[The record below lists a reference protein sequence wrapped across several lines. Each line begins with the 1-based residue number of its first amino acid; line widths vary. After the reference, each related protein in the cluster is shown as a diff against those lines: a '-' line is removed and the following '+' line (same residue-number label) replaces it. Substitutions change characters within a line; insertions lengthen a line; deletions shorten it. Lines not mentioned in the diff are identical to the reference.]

1 MRPEILFPLFAPVD
15 RLKGVGPKVAPLL
28 HKLAGPLVRDL
39 LALAPTGVIVRRRTT
54 SAEAVEGETAIFE
67 VVIDRLIRPGRP
79 GVPIKVRASDDSGFV
94 HLVWF
99 HGSTNHIERLAPPG
113 ERRLVS
119 GKVERFG
126 GEVQIP
132 HPDHIIPLERADE
145 LPIVEPVYPQTQGLT
160 SRQIRR
166 LVESALALAPELPEW
181 QDPAWRARQGWPDWR
196 AALLAL
202 HAPTGPAELL
212 PEAPAR
218 ARLAFDEALAH
229 QLALARRRRSR
240 QVAAAPRI
248 VPGTVSEALLAALP
262 FTLTG
267 AQSRA
272 LAEIRADLAS
282 GEQMGRLLQ
291 GDVGSGKTAVAALAL
306 ADAVSSGFQAA
317 LMAPTE
323 ILARQHA
330 LKLIP
335 MFAAAGVEAVLLT
348 GRDSAAERRDTLAA
362 LADGRAALAIGT

>member
-145 LPIVEPVYPQTQGLT
+145 LPIVEP
-160 SRQIRR
+160 
-166 LVESALALAPELPEW
+166 
-181 QDPAWRARQGWPDWR
+181 
-196 AALLAL
+196 
-202 HAPTGPAELL
+202 
-212 PEAPAR
+212 
-218 ARLAFDEALAH
+218 F
-229 QLALARRRRSR
+229 
-240 QVAAAPRI
+240 
-248 VPGTVSEALLAALP
+248 
-262 FTLTG
+262 
-267 AQSRA
+267 
-272 LAEIRADLAS
+272 S
-282 GEQMGRLLQ
+282 G
-291 GDVGSGKTAVAALAL
+291 
-306 ADAVSSGFQAA
+306 
-317 LMAPTE
+317 
-323 ILARQHA
+323 
-330 LKLIP
+330 
-335 MFAAAGVEAVLLT
+335 GVV
-348 GRDSAAERRDTLAA
+348 R
-362 LADGRAALAIGT
+362 